1 MLLDIILFLVTVYF
15 AYTTFTTVS
24 KARGSEEEQFID
36 DDVVDE
42 KIIVC
47 RTEIIANKIYVWN
60 KLTND
65 FIVYGSSI
73 QEIVEYFKK
82 HHPGKKIVLLENE
95 NDQKDRT

>member
-1 MLLDIILFLVTVYF
+1 MLDIILFLVTVYF
-15 AYTTFTTVS
+15 AYTTFT
-24 KARGSEEEQFID
+24 KAKNPEEQQFI

-42 KIIVC
+42 KIIIC
-47 RTEIIANKIYVWN
+47 RTEIISDRIYVWN
-60 KLTND
+60 KMTDD

>member
-1 MLLDIILFLVTVYF
+1 MIMLDIILFLVTVYF

-36 DDVVDE
+36 DVVDE
-42 KIIVC
+42 KIIIC
-47 RTEIIANKIYVWN
+47 KTEIVGNRIYVWN

-65 FIVYGSSI
+65 FIVNGSSI
-73 QEIVEYFKK
+73 QDVVEYFKK

-95 NDQKDRT
+95 NDKEDRT